1 MKKRGI
7 GCLMAL
13 VMLCGLLTGCG
24 GSKEKENMKIYY
36 INALG
41 DGIGAVGY
49 HMDATK
55 TDAMID
61 EALQALATDPDSVD
75 YRKTISDSIKITD
88 RVLDN
93 GLLSL
98 YFDREYEE
106 LTGYTEVLMR
116 AAIVKT
122 LVQIKG
128 IDSVAFYVGEDPL
141 LDANGSLV
149 GSMNDDTFINDY
161 GAETGSL
168 EKDKTD
174 IVLCQCR
181 WAVFGQAGK
190 GCLLQ

>member
-106 LTGYTEVLMR
+106 LTGYT
-116 AAIVKT
+116 
-122 LVQIKG
+122 
-128 IDSVAFYVGEDPL
+128 
-141 LDANGSLV
+141 
-149 GSMNDDTFINDY
+149 
-161 GAETGSL
+161 
-168 EKDKTD
+168 
-174 IVLCQCR
+174 
-181 WAVFGQAGK
+181 
-190 GCLLQ
+190 

>member
-1 MKKRGI
+1 MSHGARYA
-7 GCLMAL
+7 M
-13 VMLCGLLTGCG
+13 GLLTGCG

-122 LVQIKG
+122 LVQIKE
-128 IDSVAFYVGEDPL
+128 S
-141 LDANGSLV
+141 
-149 GSMNDDTFINDY
+149 T
-161 GAETGSL
+161 
-168 EKDKTD
+168 
-174 IVLCQCR
+174 VLPFMLAKIRFWMPTAR
-181 WAVFGQAGK
+181 WSAV
-190 GCLLQ
+190 

>member
-1 MKKRGI
+1 MSHGARYAMWSADGMWRIQRKREYEDLLYQ
-7 GCLMAL
+7 CL
-13 VMLCGLLTGCG
+13 GRW
-24 GSKEKENMKIYY
+24 
-36 INALG
+36 
-41 DGIGAVGY
+41 IGAVGY

-141 LDANGSLV
+141 LDANRL
-149 GSMNDDTFINDY
+149 
-161 GAETGSL
+161 
-168 EKDKTD
+168 
-174 IVLCQCR
+174 
-181 WAVFGQAGK
+181 AGR
-190 GCLLQ
+190 QYE

>member
-61 EALQALATDPDSVD
+61 EALQALATDPD

-141 LDANGSLV
+141 LDANGS
-149 GSMNDDTFINDY
+149 S
-161 GAETGSL
+161 
-168 EKDKTD
+168 
-174 IVLCQCR
+174 
-181 WAVFGQAGK
+181 AV
-190 GCLLQ
+190 